1 MISAKLANNIWILL
15 QSRDSKIFHRNCFQ
29 LQYSQT
35 NKLKQYLFEN
45 KNTQFG
51 TKHKFGQ
58 INDYNGYKEN
68 VPIQQ
73 WNDISPW
80 VELIRKG
87 SDNVLTSQKVIL
99 FEETSGTSSF
109 SKLIPY
115 TKLLKKEMQ
124 KGVGPWMNA
133 LHQNYKSAFKGSSYW
148 SISPPLKEKQKSSGG
163 IPIGI
168 EDDTDYFNPFSKF
181 LLSVILAVPTNLKKE
196 IHSETFYFQT
206 FEYLLMKENLSF
218 ISVWSPTF
226 FLQLD
231 SFLDTHKE
239 QLLIYLKKKGNNSKR
254 LTYLEKT
261 LNKPYTWKDIW
272 PDLFVLSC
280 WCDAQSTLW
289 IDKVQVAIGNVYIQ
303 GKGLLSTEGICSIPL
318 LKNKSPVLSVN
329 SHFYEFRE
337 LQTEKV
343 YLAHELK
350 DNEIYEI
357 IITTAG
363 GLYRY
368 ATSDLIQVDGFYG
381 QAPTFKFIGRSNS
394 SSDLVGEKLSEFQ
407 VSKAL
412 QKALKNMSTKI
423 EIAFL
428 YPVINEKNKL
438 HYRICIEAKE
448 AFKLE
453 IIEELST
460 IEKHIESTLLKNPYY
475 KTAIN
480 LAQLMPI
487 KAHILENGF
496 KSKLFDLY
504 INNLKIKDGNFK
516 MPVLFK
522 KDSLKS
528 LLDL

>member
-1 MISAKLANNIWILL
+1 MCFSLL
-15 QSRDSKIFHRNCFQ
+15 
-29 LQYSQT
+29 
-35 NKLKQYLFEN
+35 
-45 KNTQFG
+45 
-51 TKHKFGQ
+51 
-58 INDYNGYKEN
+58 
-68 VPIQQ
+68 
-73 WNDISPW
+73 
-80 VELIRKG
+80 
-87 SDNVLTSQKVIL
+87 
-99 FEETSGTSSF
+99 
-109 SKLIPY
+109 
-115 TKLLKKEMQ
+115 
-124 KGVGPWMNA
+124 
-133 LHQNYKSAFKGSSYW
+133 
-148 SISPPLKEKQKSSGG
+148 
-163 IPIGI
+163 
-168 EDDTDYFNPFSKF
+168 
-181 LLSVILAVPTNLKKE
+181 
-196 IHSETFYFQT
+196 
-206 FEYLLMKENLSF
+206 
-218 ISVWSPTF
+218 PTF

-231 SFLDTHKE
+231 SFLNTHKE
-239 QLLIYLKKKGNNSKR
+239 QLLIYLKKKGNNTKR

-261 LNKPYTWKDIW
+261 LSKPYTWKDIW

-318 LKNKSPVLSVN
+318 LKNRSPVLSVN

-350 DNEIYEI
+350 DNKIYEM

-423 EIAFL
+423 EVAFL

-453 IIEELST
+453 IIKELST

-487 KAHILENGF
+487 KAHLLENGF

-504 INNLKIKDGNFK
+504 INNFKIKDGNFK

-528 LLDL
+528 LLHL

>member
-1 MISAKLANNIWILL
+1 MISAKLANKIWILL
-15 QSRDSKIFHRNCFQ
+15 QSIDSKKFHRNCFQ
-29 LQYSQT
+29 LQHSQT
-35 NKLKQYLFEN
+35 NKLKQYLSEN

-51 TKHKFGQ
+51 IKYKFGQ
-58 INDYNGYKEN
+58 INDYNEYRKN

-73 WNDISPW
+73 WNDIAPW
-80 VELIRKG
+80 VELIKKG

-115 TKLLKKEMQ
+115 TKLLKKEMEI
-124 KGVGPWMNA
+124 GVGPWMYA
-133 LHQNYKSAFKGSSYW
+133 LYQNYKSAFKGSSYW

-168 EDDTDYFNPFSKF
+168 EDDTDYFTSYSKF
-181 LLSVILAVPTNLKKE
+181 LLTSILAVPTKLKKE
-196 IHSETFYFQT
+196 LHSETFYFQT

-231 SFLDTHKE
+231 SFLKTHKE
-239 QLLIYLKKKGNNSKR
+239 HLLICLKKKANNAKR
-254 LTYLEKT
+254 LAYLEKT
-261 LNKPYTWKDIW
+261 LTNHYTWKDIW
-272 PDLFVLSC
+272 PDLNVLSC
-280 WCDAQSTLW
+280 WCDAQSSLW
-289 IDKVQVAIGNVYIQ
+289 IDKVQVAIGQVYIQ
-303 GKGLLSTEGICSIPL
+303 GKGLLSTEAICSIPV
-318 LKNKSPVLSVN
+318 LKNRSPVLSVN

-337 LQTEKV
+337 LHTKKV

-368 ATSDLIQVDGFYG
+368 ASSDLIQVDGFYG
-381 QAPTFKFIGRSNS
+381 QAPTFKFIGRKNS

-412 QKALKNMSTKI
+412 QTALKNMSTKI

-428 YPVINEKNKL
+428 YPVIDQTNKL
-438 HYRICIEAKE
+438 HYRIYIEAKE
-448 AFKLE
+448 TFKLE
-453 IIEELST
+453 ITKELST
-460 IEKHIESTLLKNPYY
+460 IEQHIESTLLKNPYY
-475 KTAIN
+475 KTAIS
-480 LAQLMPI
+480 LTQLMPI
-487 KAHILENGF
+487 KAHLLENGF
-496 KSKLFDLY
+496 KSKLFGFHM
-504 INNLKIKDGNFK
+504 NNFKIKDGDFK

-522 KDSLKS
+522 KDSLNT
-528 LLDL
+528 LLNL